1 MENDQLLRQY
11 LVRKRSAY
19 LTTSSGGGG
28 VSGGG
33 PVLVRPAAAQRTF
46 SQPLA
51 AAAAAAL
58 SVCPYHSAIGHTA
71 GIKAAPVVK
80 RASVRETAQSPCVR

>member
-51 AAAAAAL
+51 AAAAAL

>member
-51 AAAAAAL
+51 AAAAL